1 MFQESEIV
9 NLLVGFGS
17 VPVIVLLARRVA
29 IPRGKI
35 LYGGFGFL
43 LLGYV
48 STVLEGVFLPDL
60 LNFIEHYAYA
70 ASGLC
75 FLAFALPRAVLS
87 QGEGGNP

>member
-17 VPVIVLLARRVA
+17 VPVIALLARRIAV
-29 IPRGKI
+29 PRGTF

-48 STVLEGVFLPDL
+48 STVIEGLVFPDL
-60 LNFIEHYAYA
+60 LNLLEHYSYA
-70 ASGLC
+70 AAGLF
-75 FLAFALPRAVLS
+75 FLAFAFPRTVRPGS
-87 QGEGGNP
+87 GTGSP